1 MAKERE
7 KKGFMDYLGEM
18 SIENRKAEK
27 LMKKYR
33 LGKWNVG
40 QQGQKRGFKYD
51 KETYERE
58 RNELIAQMSNDI
70 NSDKFNVISDLRGE
84 VIDAGISKPLQTTD
98 DMDADDDNEVIEN
111 EDDYGNP
118 DNIDHDLDNYDEE
131 AENEF

>member
-1 MAKERE
+1 MPNK
-7 KKGFMDYLGEM
+7 D
-18 SIENRKAEK
+18 
-27 LMKKYR
+27 
-33 LGKWNVG
+33 
-40 QQGQKRGFKYD
+40 
-51 KETYERE
+51 
-58 RNELIAQMSNDI
+58 DI